1 MNRRISR
8 GNVRKKEVEKIQN
21 CWEKK
26 KNENENT
33 TNVVLVRVSSVSV
46 ERIRKQSTILLFK
59 QGKMSGILAVKRNRV
74 FPFEGH

>member
-1 MNRRISR
+1 
-8 GNVRKKEVEKIQN
+8 
-21 CWEKK
+21 
-26 KNENENT
+26 
-33 TNVVLVRVSSVSV
+33 VVLVRVSSVSV